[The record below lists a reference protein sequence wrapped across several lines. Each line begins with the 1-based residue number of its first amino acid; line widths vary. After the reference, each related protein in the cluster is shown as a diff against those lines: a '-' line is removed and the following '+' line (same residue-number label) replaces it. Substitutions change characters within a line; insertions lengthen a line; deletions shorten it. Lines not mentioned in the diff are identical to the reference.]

1 MMIYIVH
8 QQDTKPSATKR
19 AIIPTTFKLF
29 YSYIKKS
36 NTKLGLPSMT
46 RKRNS
51 LEKELRSIGHDG
63 LIHHS
68 ISQSINRNK
77 TPKSQ
82 DIEVF

>member
-1 MMIYIVH
+1 MMIYIVVH
-8 QQDTKPSATKR
+8 QQGIKPSATKR

-51 LEKELRSIGHDG
+51 LEKSSDQLVMMAYPPLRKP
-63 LIHHS
+63 
-68 ISQSINRNK
+68 INK
-77 TPKSQ
+77 
-82 DIEVF
+82 